1 MAGAWGALA
10 MLILTTHVFGA
21 VYVLAITCVID
32 SCVSI
37 PPSNGSSL
45 RGSKLMYTTLNCCNF
60 APPAGAQINVIG
72 LESLH

>member
-1 MAGAWGALA
+1 

-37 PPSNGSSL
+37 PPSNG
-45 RGSKLMYTTLNCCNF
+45 RF
-60 APPAGAQINVIG
+60 
-72 LESLH
+72 